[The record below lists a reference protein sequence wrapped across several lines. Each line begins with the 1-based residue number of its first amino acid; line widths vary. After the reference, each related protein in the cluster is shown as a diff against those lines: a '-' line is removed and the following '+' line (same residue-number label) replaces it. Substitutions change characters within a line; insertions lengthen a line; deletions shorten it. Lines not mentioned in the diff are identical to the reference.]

1 MNTAKKIKDYILIAI
16 LILIP
21 AVISYQ
27 NFNSGT
33 YLSGWDTIHSEFD
46 FNITFSRLLSPTYMD
61 HQGLG
66 AVSSQSHI
74 AELPRIIFIYLLSFV
89 ASENFLRYSWI
100 FLMLIIGPLGV
111 YFFLKELLTQDAEDD
126 EDESM
131 LFPSFIGAIFYL
143 TNLSVVQHFDVPLEM
158 FVTFFGFL
166 GFVFLFILKCQRD
179 FSKKNFLYLVLF
191 SFLISPS
198 SHTATLFYMFLLF
211 TGLYLLVQTLSSDN
225 KLGALKNSAQILLT
239 IFLTNLFW
247 ILPNIYFILT
257 HGIEVS
263 NSKIHTLFSDQA
275 YLSNLSFGNLSDIA
289 ILKNYLFIWQIW
301 NKDRFSPLLGSWV
314 DNLNTGIALFGFA
327 IFFFAIFG
335 MGLSLV
341 KKEKKLFGFIA
352 TFLFCAFF
360 IASSKS
366 VIGDVIDFLRNNVP
380 FLQEALRFPFNK
392 FSTLFSFS
400 VSIFLAYFFY
410 LVFNISKMKALN
422 ITTSFLFLVFSCV
435 FFLPAFRG
443 ELINPLMR
451 VNFDNAYFEMFD
463 YFKNQ
468 PEYGRVA
475 DLPIHSVYG
484 WSYYKFGYQ
493 GAGFLWF
500 GIDKPLLNREFDRWG
515 VKNEDYYNEMSFGI
529 YNDNPKLVEN
539 VLNKYQVRW
548 VLVDENIF
556 SPGDDPKILHLGEAK
571 KTLSQVP
578 NLKLD
583 KQIGENIYIYKFFP
597 KVDFVK
603 NKYIDKASFLSNESF
618 RENEDL
624 VFSTLGN
631 YYSVKSSEVTFG
643 LKTATEILNPK
654 LISSDEKTI
663 TISNVAGVKAN
674 QVSAEIKLSFPSL
687 DLKVGSIETNYKISN
702 AASDYLS
709 LNSTLLST
717 NRPQTLNLSQDNS
730 ITVWKKI
737 SEVGYPEIKNY
748 ISIINCG
755 LDTQDTSYS
764 LEQRG
769 TSDLVI
775 NSQNADACV
784 NFDLRGLLKN
794 KTFDSYI
801 VSFDVKA
808 SHNFPTF
815 CSVNNNNCFKE
826 NVTETFQKLLSKDEN
841 ILRLFNKSGKDIQ
854 SEIIVSNLKLTLIKN
869 AGLMSV
875 KLPEALFNK
884 SDTLVIKKNF
894 DFSGT
899 LERFGFN
906 PRVCGRSD
914 SVKSELGVFES
925 SDLNLCDSYNIN
937 YDANSYSIVEI
948 KSKNY
953 AGLPLRLC
961 LQNTET
967 YRCDFFVALPKNK
980 ELKSDFVLL
989 PAFKGPHKLAITNQ
1003 VIEGNVSK
1011 NEVSY
1016 MSINRIDYLNSF
1028 TLVKNNPNNLYYLDS
1043 SYDRGFIALC
1053 GYKVCNYEHV
1063 LVNNWANGW
1072 VLPSNYDAQE
1082 APIRVFFWPNLLP
1095 VLGFFIWLT
1104 YILVSLWRSFNPPV
1118 VDKSK

>member
-1 MNTAKKIKDYILIAI
+1 MNTAKKIKNYILIAI

-46 FNITFSRLLSPTYMD
+46 FNITFNRLLSPTYMD

-111 YFFLKELLTQDAEDD
+111 YFFLKELLTQDFENDD
-126 EDESM
+126 DDSM

-143 TNLSVVQHFDVPLEM
+143 TNLSVVQHFNVPLEM

-166 GFVFLFILKCQRD
+166 GFVFLFVLKCQRD

-198 SHTATLFYMFLLF
+198 AHTATLFYMFLLF
-211 TGLYLLVQTLSSDN
+211 TGLYLLVQLLTSDN
-225 KLGALKNSAQILLT
+225 RLEALKNSAKIFFT

-257 HGIEVS
+257 RGIEVS

-327 IFFFAIFG
+327 VFFFSIFG
-335 MGLSLV
+335 LGLSLV
-341 KKEKKLFGFIA
+341 KKEKKLFGFVA
-352 TFLFCAFF
+352 TFLFCAIF

-366 VIGDVIDFLRNNVP
+366 VVGDVIDFLRNNVP

-392 FSTLFSFS
+392 FSTLLSLTI
-400 VSIFLAYFFY
+400 SIFLAYFFY
-410 LVFNISKMKALN
+410 LIFNISKLKALN

-435 FFLPAFRG
+435 YFLPAFRG
-443 ELINPLMR
+443 ELINPLMG
-451 VNFDNAYFEMFD
+451 VAYDNSYFEMFD

-500 GIDKPLLNREFDRWG
+500 GVDKPILNREFDRWG
-515 VKNEDYYNEMSFGI
+515 VKNEDYYNEMSFGV
-529 YNDNPKLVEN
+529 YNDSPRLVEN
-539 VLNKYQVRW
+539 VLNKYQIRW
-548 VLVDENIF
+548 ILVDENIF
-556 SPGDDPKILHLGEAK
+556 SPGDDSKILHLADAK
-571 KTLSQVP
+571 KTLSLVP

-583 KQIGENIYIYKFFP
+583 KQIGNNIYIYKYFP
-597 KVDFVK
+597 KSDFAK

-618 RENEDL
+618 RESEDI
-624 VFSTLGN
+624 VFSGIGD
-631 YYSVKSSEVTFG
+631 YYSVKSPEITFG
-643 LKTATEILNPK
+643 LKTSTEILNSK
-654 LISSDEKTI
+654 LVSSDEKTI
-663 TISNVAGVKAN
+663 TISNVNGVKAN
-674 QVSAEIKLSFPSL
+674 QVSAEVTLSLPSL
-687 DLKVGSIETNYKISN
+687 DVKVGNINTNYKIQDL
-702 AASDYLS
+702 ASDYLS
-709 LNSTLLST
+709 LNGILLNT
-717 NRPQTLNLSQDNS
+717 NNSQSLNLSQEN
-730 ITVWKKI
+730 TVTIWKKI
-737 SEVGYPEIKNY
+737 SEISYPEIKNY

-755 LDTQDTSYS
+755 VDTQDTAYS

-769 TSDLVI
+769 TSDLAI

-784 NFDLRGLLKN
+784 NLDLRDLLIN

-801 VSFDVKA
+801 VSFDVKT
-808 SHNFPTF
+808 NKNYPTF

-826 NVTETFQKLLSKDEN
+826 NTPDKFQKLLNKDES
-841 ILRLFNKSGKDIQ
+841 ILRLFNKSTNNLQ
-854 SEIIVSNLKLTLIKN
+854 SEVIISNLKLTLVKN
-869 AGLMSV
+869 SGLVSV

-884 SDTLVIKKNF
+884 SDALVIKKNLE
-894 DFSGT
+894 FSGS

-914 SVKSELGVFES
+914 AVKSELGVFES
-925 SDLNLCDSYNIN
+925 TDVNLCDSYNIN
-937 YDANSYSIVEI
+937 YDATSYSIVEI
-948 KSKNY
+948 TSKNY
-953 AGLPLRLC
+953 SGLPLRLC

-980 ELKSDFVLL
+980 DLKSNFVIL
-989 PAFKGPHKLAITNQ
+989 PPFKGPHKLAITNQ

-1016 MSINRIDYLNSF
+1016 MSINKIDYLNSF
-1028 TLVKNNPNNLYYLDS
+1028 TLEKSSPNNLFYLDS
-1043 SYDRGFIALC
+1043 SFDNGFVALC
-1053 GYKVCNYEHV
+1053 GYKFCSYEHV

-1072 VLPSNYDAQE
+1072 VLPSNFDAQKT
-1082 APIRVFFWPNLLP
+1082 PVRVIFWPNLLP
-1095 VLGFFIWLT
+1095 LLGFFIWL
-1104 YILVSLWRSFNPPV
+1104 IFFLFSLRRNFNPIV
-1118 VDKSK
+1118 VDKNQ